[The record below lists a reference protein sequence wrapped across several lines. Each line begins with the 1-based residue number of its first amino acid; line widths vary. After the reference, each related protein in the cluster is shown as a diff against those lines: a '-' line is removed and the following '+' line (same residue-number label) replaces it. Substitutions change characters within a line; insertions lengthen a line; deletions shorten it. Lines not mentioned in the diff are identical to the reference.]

1 MGLMI
6 RKGTKN
12 DHKTKW
18 ERDNSPRKAR
28 KRRKKAGQPLKK
40 QTQKPLQARL

>member
-1 MGLMI
+1 MK
-6 RKGTKN
+6 RKGSKI

-18 ERDNSPRKAR
+18 ERVNPPRNGK
-28 KRRKKAGQPLKK
+28 KRRKKVGQPLKK